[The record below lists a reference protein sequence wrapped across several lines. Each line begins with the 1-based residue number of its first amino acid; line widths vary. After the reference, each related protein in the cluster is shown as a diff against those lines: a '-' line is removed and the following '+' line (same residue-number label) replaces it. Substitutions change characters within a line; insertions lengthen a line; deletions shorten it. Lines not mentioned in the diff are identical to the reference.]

1 VNNEDRTEIE
11 DYVTSS
17 GILNNCAGGATP
29 WGTWLTWEEDRNIN
43 YGYVFEVD
51 PNDPENELSGTP
63 IRDMSFISHEAV
75 DGDTVN
81 RVMGMTPDGQVYAF
95 ASKRTSDGEFWGPT
109 FAPDGKT
116 FLVSTSRTPAS
127 PSPSGVRS
135 KDVFALPDM

>member
-17 GILNNCAGGATP
+17 GTLNNCAGGATP

-43 YGYVFEVD
+43 HGYVFEVY

-116 FLVSTSRTPAS
+116 FLVNIQNPGLTVAIWGPFKGRFRA
-127 PSPSGVRS
+127 
-135 KDVFALPDM
+135 A